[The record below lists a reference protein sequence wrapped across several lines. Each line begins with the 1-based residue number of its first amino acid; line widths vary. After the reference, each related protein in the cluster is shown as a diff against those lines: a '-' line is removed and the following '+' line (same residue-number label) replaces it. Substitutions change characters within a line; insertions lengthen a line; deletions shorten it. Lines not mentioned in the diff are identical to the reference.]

1 MKKNFF
7 YAGVMAVSII
17 ATATSCSKNEDLSAG
32 NNDALVATGEQII
45 TLDLQDTD
53 VLASRSRPLHS
64 TESKGAEEVT
74 DVKLFVFEHQTGAEG
89 EASNTLMTIVKVL
102 SISTWKDES
111 HAYNYGQQ
119 YSLKL
124 EGENKLAKD
133 KTYTI
138 LAVGQNESTPE
149 VNESTPYKIFAGELK
164 TATSIKDGTNWFV
177 NEEENDP
184 PKGLTG
190 MTWNAS
196 SEPSKGFLLTEA
208 KTAGDLG
215 ITHEAEIFSGISDP
229 IKLKLDSDGGFNAS
243 VLMKRQVAGVIG
255 YFSKIPAIV
264 SGENDNGSYWYQKY
278 TAVKKIRLVAHNK
291 NTQID
296 LTNSLGDQMDD
307 ATGTYEADEFIVN
320 GFKQAEAKV
329 NFKATAESG
338 TNDAHIV
345 YEIDLSKWFEVADK
359 NANDASYWYGTG
371 NSSEVSEIF
380 FEDGLPILGENAKYA
395 ETQPKEENPIY
406 GETLNTPT
414 WSNAYDDNNTSPK
427 VDFNTVLAG
436 EFVIPFN
443 RLQGTL
449 NNTFELQLIGS
460 DTAGDKILK
469 SWNVKLDDASI
480 DTDRGDDSYKFN
492 VYRNHLY
499 QIGTRTTDDPSKPGS
514 STGDNPQDLD
524 KDQDLVIKINDQWD
538 FIHDMELE

>member
-138 LAVGQNESTPE
+138 LAVGQNESNDN
-149 VNESTPYKIFAGELK
+149 VYSTPYEIFAGELT

-177 NEEENDP
+177 NEKGEG
-184 PKGLTG
+184 GLTG

-264 SGENDNGSYWYQKY
+264 SLGTNSGEKWYNKY

-329 NFKATAESG
+329 KFEATPENQ
-338 TNDAHIV
+338 TEDAHIV
-345 YEIDLSKWFEVADK
+345 YEIDLSKWFKVADGYST
-359 NANDASYWYGTG
+359 ANDASYWYGTG
-371 NSSEVSEIF
+371 NSSEVGEIF

-395 ETQPKEENPIY
+395 VTKQQEDDPNY

-414 WSNAYDDNNTSPK
+414 WSNAYDENNTSPK
-427 VDFNTVLAG
+427 VDDASVLAG

-449 NNTFELQLIGS
+449 NNTFELQLIG
-460 DTAGDKILK
+460 TENTNNEIILK